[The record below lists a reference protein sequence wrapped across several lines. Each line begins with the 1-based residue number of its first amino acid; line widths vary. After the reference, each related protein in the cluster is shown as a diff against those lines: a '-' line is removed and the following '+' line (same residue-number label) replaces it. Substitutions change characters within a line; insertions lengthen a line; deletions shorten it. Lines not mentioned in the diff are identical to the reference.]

1 MNYSDT
7 LLFDGISE
15 TDCSRMLTCMNA
27 QKKTYFAEE
36 ELYSY
41 DNHQKLVGIL
51 LSGQANVVRYEYN
64 GSRTILEKL
73 HYKSIFGEKLSF
85 TPNDNSCIAIVA
97 ETACE
102 VLFIDYQ
109 HITQSCH
116 NACSCHTRLIRNML
130 QLLSDKTRSLSER
143 IEVLSQRSIREKLM
157 CFFLQQ
163 AAGTSSNSFELPYTM
178 LDFADFLSINRS
190 AMIRELGK
198 MKDEGLIRVDKRI
211 ITLL

>member
-1 MNYSDT
+1 MIYSDT

-15 TDCSRMLTCMNA
+15 SDCSRMLTCMNA
-27 QKKTYFAEE
+27 QKKTYYAEE

-41 DNHQKLVGIL
+41 DTPKKMVGIL
-51 LSGQANVVRYEYN
+51 LNGKAIVVRYEYN

-73 HYKSIFGEKLSF
+73 QSKSIFGEKLSF
-85 TPNDNSCIAIVA
+85 TPNDNSCIAVIA

-116 NACSCHTRLIRNML
+116 NACTCHTRLIRNML
-130 QLLSDKTRSLSER
+130 QLLSNKTRALSER
-143 IEVLSQRSIREKLM
+143 VEVLSQRSIREKLM
-157 CFFLQQ
+157 CFFLQL
-163 AAGTSSNSFELPYTM
+163 ASGANSSSFELPFTM
-178 LDFADFLSINRS
+178 LDFADYLSVNRS
-190 AMIRELGK
+190 AMMRELGK
-198 MKDEGLIRVDKRI
+198 MKEEGLIQIDKRK